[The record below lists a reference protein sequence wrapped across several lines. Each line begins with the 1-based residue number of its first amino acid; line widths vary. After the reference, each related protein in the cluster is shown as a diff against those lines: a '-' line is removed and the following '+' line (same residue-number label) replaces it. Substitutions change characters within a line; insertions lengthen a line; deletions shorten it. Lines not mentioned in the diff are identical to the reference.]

1 MEPALFRL
9 DYISK
14 YTQNMD
20 ILATLV
26 REDRIKRL
34 VEKKRSLWLQEEKDK
49 EAGVGQPISFNGDG
63 DEDWLDLL
71 IETDS
76 EDDDEEED
84 EEEEGEEK
92 KDDSLPCL
100 PDDFVWKKPTPEELT
115 EQRISDYINTLRRME
130 IHQFTRLCVSES
142 VLDENQVFNT
152 IGVAHN

>member
-26 REDRIKRL
+26 REERIKLL
-34 VEKKRSLWLQEEKDK
+34 VDKKRSLWLQEEKDK

-76 EDDDEEED
+76 EDDDEEEAACEV
-84 EEEEGEEK
+84 EEQQCPILPGGIFK
-92 KDDSLPCL
+92 VLFILWPTLVLINIHYAFVLYTHWKNSRLQVKDGGCAD
-100 PDDFVWKKPTPEELT
+100 
-115 EQRISDYINTLRRME
+115 
-130 IHQFTRLCVSES
+130 
-142 VLDENQVFNT
+142 
-152 IGVAHN
+152 

>member
-1 MEPALFRL
+1 
-9 DYISK
+9 
-14 YTQNMD
+14 MD

-26 REDRIKRL
+26 REDRIKLL
-34 VEKKRSLWLQEEKDK
+34 VDKKRPVWLQEEKDK
-49 EAGVGQPISFNGDG
+49 QAGVGQPISFNG

-76 EDDDEEED
+76 EEDDEEDDVEED
-84 EEEEGEEK
+84 GEK
-92 KDDSLPCL
+92 KEDDSLPCL

>member
-26 REDRIKRL
+26 REDRSKLL
-34 VEKKRSLWLQEEKDK
+34 VDKKRSLWLQEEKDK

>member
-1 MEPALFRL
+1 
-9 DYISK
+9 
-14 YTQNMD
+14 MD
-20 ILATLV
+20 GIIGA
-26 REDRIKRL
+26 
-34 VEKKRSLWLQEEKDK
+34 
-49 EAGVGQPISFNGDG
+49 
-63 DEDWLDLL
+63 
-71 IETDS
+71 
-76 EDDDEEED
+76 EEED
-84 EEEEGEEK
+84 WSSSDDEFDELEEDDINKKFMMETKGEEK

>member
-1 MEPALFRL
+1 
-9 DYISK
+9 
-14 YTQNMD
+14 MD

-26 REDRIKRL
+26 REDRIKLL
-34 VEKKRSLWLQEEKDK
+34 VDKKRPVWLKKEKDK
-49 EAGVGQPISFNGDG
+49 EAGVGQPISFNG

-84 EEEEGEEK
+84 EEEDEEGEEK

-130 IHQFTRLCVSES
+130 VYQFTRLCVSES

>member
-1 MEPALFRL
+1 MTWIDHEG
-9 DYISK
+9 
-14 YTQNMD
+14 
-20 ILATLV
+20 
-26 REDRIKRL
+26 
-34 VEKKRSLWLQEEKDK
+34 LQEEKDK

>member
-1 MEPALFRL
+1 
-9 DYISK
+9 
-14 YTQNMD
+14 MD

-26 REDRIKRL
+26 REDRIKLL
-34 VEKKRSLWLQEEKDK
+34 VDKKRPVWLQEEKDK
-49 EAGVGQPISFNGDG
+49 QAGVGQPISFNG

-76 EDDDEEED
+76 EEDDEEDDEEED
-84 EEEEGEEK
+84 GEKKEDDDEGEK
-92 KDDSLPCL
+92 KEDDSLPCL

>member
-26 REDRIKRL
+26 REDRIKLL
-34 VEKKRSLWLQEEKDK
+34 VDKKRSLWLQEEKDK

>member
-1 MEPALFRL
+1 
-9 DYISK
+9 
-14 YTQNMD
+14 MD

-26 REDRIKRL
+26 REDRIKLL
-34 VEKKRSLWLQEEKDK
+34 VDKKRPVWLQEEKDK
-49 EAGVGQPISFNGDG
+49 EAGVGQPISFNGD
-63 DEDWLDLL
+63 EAWLDLL

-84 EEEEGEEK
+84 EEGEEK

-100 PDDFVWKKPTPEELT
+100 PDDFVWKKPTPEKLT

-130 IHQFTRLCVSES
+130 MHQFTRLCVSES

>member
-26 REDRIKRL
+26 REDRIKLL
-34 VEKKRSLWLQEEKDK
+34 VDKKRSLWLQEEKDK

-84 EEEEGEEK
+84 DGLFEHEG
-92 KDDSLPCL
+92 D
-100 PDDFVWKKPTPEELT
+100 
-115 EQRISDYINTLRRME
+115 
-130 IHQFTRLCVSES
+130 
-142 VLDENQVFNT
+142 
-152 IGVAHN
+152 A

>member
-26 REDRIKRL
+26 REDRIKLL
-34 VEKKRSLWLQEEKDK
+34 VDKKRSLWLQEEKDK

-76 EDDDEEED
+76 EEEE

>member
-26 REDRIKRL
+26 REDRIKLL
-34 VEKKRSLWLQEEKDK
+34 VDKKRPLWLQEEKDK

-76 EDDDEEED
+76 EEEDEE

>member
-1 MEPALFRL
+1 
-9 DYISK
+9 
-14 YTQNMD
+14 MD

-26 REDRIKRL
+26 REDRIKLL
-34 VEKKRSLWLQEEKDK
+34 VDKKRSLWLQEEKDK

>member
-1 MEPALFRL
+1 ME
-9 DYISK
+9 
-14 YTQNMD
+14 

-26 REDRIKRL
+26 REDRIKLL
-34 VEKKRSLWLQEEKDK
+34 VDKKRSLWLQEEKDK
-49 EAGVGQPISFNGDG
+49 EAGGGQPISFNGDG